1 MGMDGVKVKDLKA
14 GMICD
19 GMYILKEVE
28 VKKTA
33 AGKVYLD
40 ITFMDDTGD
49 INAKDWNGNQNSVN
63 RLIKGKLHR
72 VNSKIISWQNSLQ
85 MNINSITLCDD
96 DTQERI
102 SEFVPSAPISSED
115 MIDMVYKYINNM
127 KNEDLKKLVRSI
139 YDENLDKLKYYPAA
153 KVLHHSIRGGLLYHI
168 LTMLQ
173 VAEKLKEIYY
183 DINIDL
189 LYTGILL
196 HDIMKLKELDASEV
210 GIADYSIEGQLI
222 GHIEMGVSLVD
233 EKAKELNLD
242 KEYML
247 LVKHMI
253 LSHHE
258 LPEYGSPKMPMFLEA
273 ELLHHIDIIDARVY
287 DFKQRSETI
296 MPGEVTEKIWSLD
309 RRIYRP
315 NY

>member
-19 GMYILKEVE
+19 GMYILKDAEL
-28 VKKTA
+28 KKTA

-49 INAKDWNGNQNSVN
+49 INAKDWNGNQNSIN

-102 SEFVPSAPISSED
+102 AEFVPSAPISSKD
-115 MIDMVYKYINNM
+115 MIDMVYEYINNM
-127 KNEDLKKLVRSI
+127 KNEDLKKLVLSI
-139 YDENLDKLKYYPAA
+139 YDENLEKLKYYPAA
-153 KVLHHSIRGGLLYHI
+153 KALHHSIRGGLLYHI

-173 VAEKLKEIYY
+173 IAKKLKEVYY
-183 DINIDL
+183 DVNIDL

-196 HDIMKLKELDASEV
+196 HDIMKLKELNASEV

-233 EKAKELNLD
+233 EKMKELNLD

-258 LPEYGSPKMPMFLEA
+258 QPEYGSPKMPMFLEA
-273 ELLHHIDIIDARVY
+273 ELLHHIDVIDARVY
-287 DFKQRSETI
+287 DFKQHYETI
-296 MPGEVTEKIWSLD
+296 MPGEVTDKVWSLD